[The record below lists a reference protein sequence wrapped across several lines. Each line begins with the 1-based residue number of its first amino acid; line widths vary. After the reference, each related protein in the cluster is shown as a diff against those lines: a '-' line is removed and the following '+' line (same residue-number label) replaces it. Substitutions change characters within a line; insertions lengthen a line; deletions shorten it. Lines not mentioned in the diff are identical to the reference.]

1 MHPSHRLRTT
11 GVPAA
16 LIILV
21 AVGTATA
28 QTTVPPPGPA
38 LPPTSATA
46 TIAGRVTDEDGK
58 PIHGVA
64 VRIVGEMKGA
74 ITKADGSF
82 TIGNVRRGD
91 YTLRVTSI
99 GMQPRSELVR
109 IHDGINTFE
118 MSMVKKLQPSGPIFI
133 CPLPKGMDPAKAG
146 TVRVIRFD
154 N

>member
-21 AVGTATA
+21 AVGTAAA
-28 QTTVPPPGPA
+28 QTTAPPAGTTQPPP
-38 LPPTSATA
+38 SATA
-46 TIAGRVTDEDGK
+46 TITGRVTDDDGK
-58 PIHGVA
+58 PIPGAA
-64 VRIVGEMKGA
+64 VRIVGGTQGA
-74 ITKADGSF
+74 IVKADGSF
-82 TIGNVRRGD
+82 TIGNVRLGD
-91 YTLRVTSI
+91 YELRATAI

-109 IHDGINTFE
+109 IHDGINTIG
-118 MSMVKKLQPSGPIFI
+118 MSMVKKLTI
-133 CPLPKGMDPAKAG
+133 CDGATVCRVRREPDPAKAG

>member
-1 MHPSHRLRTT
+1 MNPSLHLRALS
-11 GVPAA
+11 VLPA
-16 LIILV
+16 LIILFT
-21 AVGTATA
+21 VGTATA

-38 LPPTSATA
+38 QAPPSATA
-46 TIAGRVTDEDGK
+46 AITGRVTDEDGT
-58 PIHGVA
+58 PIHGA
-64 VRIVGEMKGA
+64 TVRIVGEMKGA

-109 IHDGINTFE
+109 IHDGINAFE
-118 MSMVKKLQPSGPIFI
+118 MSMVKKLATSEPIFI